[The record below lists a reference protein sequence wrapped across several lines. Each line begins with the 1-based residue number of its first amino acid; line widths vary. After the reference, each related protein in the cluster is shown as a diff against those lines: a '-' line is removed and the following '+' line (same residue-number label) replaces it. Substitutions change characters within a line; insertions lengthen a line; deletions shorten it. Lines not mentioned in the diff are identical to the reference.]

1 MLEFGYGKVLRR
13 KQWYIEDITCPLVD
27 MNFIFSC
34 STRYLT
40 SEWQRMDTNW
50 RPKTN
55 RNIRHWVLLRK
66 RELSLE
72 KPKNIKIIIFLIH
85 EQFSRPSCKCW
96 VTQKLRNSSVVHHR
110 TKSPFGAKICV
121 NISFQLLLYIM
132 KVKSQEDKQFCNLNF
147 SDVMWKPGILRSQ
160 VTHLIWLPY
169 QCHLEVFWMG
179 KGKQINTPLIF
190 FASISYNL
198 PCVLCSL

>member
-1 MLEFGYGKVLRR
+1 MIYRGYYVSACGYEFYLLVFNSISHEWVAGDGHQLAA
-13 KQWYIEDITCPLVD
+13 EDQQKHPSLSFATKARIISRETKKHE
-27 MNFIFSC
+27 NNYFSN
-34 STRYLT
+34 T
-40 SEWQRMDTNW
+40 
-50 RPKTN
+50 
-55 RNIRHWVLLRK
+55 
-66 RELSLE
+66 
-72 KPKNIKIIIFLIH
+72 H
-85 EQFSRPSCKCW
+85 EQFSWPSCKCW

-132 KVKSQEDKQFCNLNF
+132 TVKSQEDKQFCNLNF

-169 QCHLEVFWMG
+169 QCHLEVFWVG

-190 FASISYNL
+190 FASITYNL
-198 PCVLCSL
+198 SCVLCYCLMYKSYKPGSNFR